1 MTKSETAMTDAM
13 VDDQSDDNTEDW
25 YSEDQATFGDRVVG
39 AREAMG
45 WSQKELARRLGVKL
59 KTVAGWENDLSEPR
73 ANKLQMLAGILNISL
88 MWLLTGDGEGVT
100 TPEDQASLPADVK
113 SLLAEM
119 RQVRGRMKENIDQ
132 LGRLEKRL
140 RSTIPD
146 HL

>member
-1 MTKSETAMTDAM
+1 MADSMA
-13 VDDQSDDNTEDW
+13 DDLPDGTEEDW
-25 YSEDQATFGDRVVG
+25 YSEDRATFGDRVTG

-45 WSQKELARRLGVKL
+45 WTQKELAKRLGVKL

-88 MWLLTGDGEGVT
+88 VWLLTGDGEGMNEPQDNT
-100 TPEDQASLPADVK
+100 QLPADVK
-113 SLLAEM
+113 ELLTEL
-119 RQVRGRMKENIDQ
+119 RRIRGKMKENIDQ

-140 RSTIPD
+140 RNTIPD

>member
-1 MTKSETAMTDAM
+1 MTKSETAMTETL
-13 VDDQSDDNTEDW
+13 VDDQANVSAEDW

-39 AREAMG
+39 ARETIG
-45 WSQKELARRLGVKL
+45 WSQKELAKRLGVKL
-59 KTVAGWENDLSEPR
+59 KTVVGWENDLSEPR

-100 TPEDQASLPADVK
+100 TPEDQATLPADVK
-113 SLLAEM
+113 NLLAEM
-119 RQVRGRMKENIDQ
+119 RQLRSRMKENIDQ

>member
-1 MTKSETAMTDAM
+1 MADDLPDETE
-13 VDDQSDDNTEDW
+13 EDW
-25 YSEDQATFGDRVVG
+25 YSEDRATFGDRVTG

-45 WSQKELARRLGVKL
+45 WTQKELAKRLGVKL

-88 MWLLTGDGEGVT
+88 VWLLTGDGEGVNEPQDNT
-100 TPEDQASLPADVK
+100 QLPADVK
-113 SLLAEM
+113 ELLAEL
-119 RQVRGRMKENIDQ
+119 RRIRGKMKENIDQ

-140 RSTIPD
+140 RNTIPD